1 MLRPTPEEVLKSISY
16 TFDNFIRPDPA
27 SGLAQSYS
35 LTVSNMLRHLLLTMQ
50 HEERAI
56 TEDTVEL
63 RDALGKAKAWLDAND
78 AGGGAAGIVSVA
90 LALAVDPVEPAHSSR
105 SNWRELRGAL
115 EAAIS
120 RMQDLRGQHGASAEY
135 KSVRQAM
142 RDYLDRS
149 LDREKILIDGAFTLA
164 RR

>member
-16 TFDNFIRPDPA
+16 TFDNLIRPDPG
-27 SGLAQSYS
+27 SGLAESYS

-63 RDALGKAKAWLDAND
+63 RDALGKARAWLDAHDGGSD
-78 AGGGAAGIVSVA
+78 AVTTVANA
-90 LALAVDPVEPAHSSR
+90 LALTVDPIEPAHSSR
-105 SNWRELRGAL
+105 DNWRALRGAL
-115 EAAIS
+115 ETAIK
-120 RMQDLRGQHGASAEY
+120 RMQTLRDQHGSQDDY
-135 KSVRQAM
+135 RGVRGAM

-149 LDREKILIDGAFTLA
+149 LNREKILIDGAFTLA

>member
-16 TFDNFIRPDPA
+16 TFDNLIRPDPA
-27 SGLAQSYS
+27 SGLAHSYS

-63 RDALGKAKAWLDAND
+63 RAALGEAGAWFDAND
-78 AGGGAAGIVSVA
+78 AGSDAAGKVSAA
-90 LALAVDPVEPAHSSR
+90 LALTVDPVEPAHSSR
-105 SNWRELRGAL
+105 RNWRELRGAL
-115 EAAIS
+115 EAAIT
-120 RMQDLRGQHGASAEY
+120 RMQVLRDRHGAGADY
-135 KSVRQAM
+135 KSVRQSM

-149 LDREKILIDGAFTLA
+149 LDRETILIDGAFTLA